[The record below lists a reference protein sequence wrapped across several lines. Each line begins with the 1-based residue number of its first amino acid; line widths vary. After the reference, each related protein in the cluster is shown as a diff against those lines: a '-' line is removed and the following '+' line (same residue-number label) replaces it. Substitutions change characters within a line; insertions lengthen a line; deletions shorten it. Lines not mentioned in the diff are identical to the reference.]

1 MSLKSERDPLQ
12 EKKWTALRHRNNVDE
27 ILRYMESFTAVHDP
41 QVCVNQIF
49 LSRFIYNVFKN
60 QTLIVTCNILK
71 SFHHRLCHRES
82 FDIIFIKLTSGWM
95 WNKSFV
101 NKSTCRFIAC
111 YTTVVES
118 AGDPERPCQHGSAA
132 LWLHGGLRDYPP
144 HRPAVLRHQTDLE
157 EDLLQPRPLLRV
169 RTPCFDSP
177 GPLTPTHAFFL

>member
-1 MSLKSERDPLQ
+1 MSVTPYKRRSGRHWDIVTMWMKFWDTWSHSQ
-12 EKKWTALRHRNNVDE
+12 QFTTLRFVS
-27 ILRYMESFTAVHDP
+27 IKCFWVGLF
-41 QVCVNQIF
+41 C
-49 LSRFIYNVFKN
+49 NVFKN

-71 SFHHRLCHRES
+71 SYHHRLCHRES
-82 FDIIFIKLTSGWM
+82 SYIIFIKLTSGWM

-118 AGDPERPCQHGSAA
+118 AGNPERPRQHGSAA
-132 LWLHGGLRDYPP
+132 LWPHGGLRDYSP
-144 HRPAVLRHQTDLE
+144 HRPALLWHQTDLE

>member
-71 SFHHRLCHRES
+71 SYHYRLCHIES

-101 NKSTCRFIAC
+101 NKSTCRFIAY

-132 LWLHGGLRDYPP
+132 LWPHGGLRDYPP

-157 EDLLQPRPLLRV
+157 EDLLQPWPLLRV
-169 RTPCFDSP
+169 RRPCVDSP